1 MFKFSMLLTLSV
13 LDNSGIG
20 KKLEKAK
27 FCSFYATY
35 PIFLCRCVCYEIW
48 YAFAVLFFIIGLL
61 VKCSQ
66 VYRSSTN
73 ISKYVTYGGLSKREI
88 KCLTREDEICRR

>member
-13 LDNSGIG
+13 LDNSDIG

-35 PIFLCRCVCYEIW
+35 PIFHVAVYATKYMVRLCGFTFHHR
-48 YAFAVLFFIIGLL
+48 FAYKMF
-61 VKCSQ
+61 S
-66 VYRSSTN
+66 
-73 ISKYVTYGGLSKREI
+73 GLSFFDKHI
-88 KCLTREDEICRR
+88 KIRYLLRVIQEGNKMFDTRG